1 MKTENLIK
9 ELSSNLSPV
18 KRIYPVYITFI
29 IWILFS
35 FCFLVFF
42 IWSRSN
48 NFQNLY
54 IPQYLYE
61 LIPIILCVFL
71 SAFAAMYYSIP
82 GNRVKK
88 NFNYIT
94 VSLLFIWILLLVLR
108 YSFNSQTSMDK
119 IFNYHSC
126 FKDIF
131 LMSLPS
137 GAVLIYIINRRMP
150 IQKRWTGFWILSASS
165 STSAVSVAFLCS
177 NEIPSHILVVHALPV
192 FVMSLFGIILG
203 SFLFREV

>member
-18 KRIYPVYITFI
+18 KRIYPAYITFT

-35 FCFLVFF
+35 FSFLLFF
-42 IWSRSN
+42 IWSRSD

-61 LIPIILCVFL
+61 LIPIILCILL
-71 SAFAAMYYSIP
+71 SAFAAIYYSIP

-88 NFNYIT
+88 NLNYLT
-94 VSLLFIWILLLVLR
+94 VLFLLVWVLLLGLR
-108 YSFNSQTSMDK
+108 YSVNSQTSIDK
-119 IFNYHSC
+119 IFHYHSC

-131 LMSLPS
+131 LMSLPTS
-137 GAVLIYIINRRMP
+137 VVLIYIMNRRFP
-150 IQKRWTGFWILSASS
+150 IQKQWTGFWILAASASAS
-165 STSAVSVAFLCS
+165 VTGVAFLCP
-177 NEIPSHILVVHALPV
+177 NEMPSHLLVVHAIPILAL
-192 FVMSLFGIILG
+192 SLLGIILG
-203 SFLFREV
+203 SFLFREI